1 MASLKKLSEVLKV
14 SQGFLKNI
22 TKGTKKGKDDYIT
35 MNTANCCRSV
45 AFFTGYQSEE
55 AARRAITSNVKML
68 YVSSEDF
75 SKRLIKIADNYG
87 KVRKQLLIDA
97 AQAIKGNNFTEYNK
111 IIKSDKKLKETFT
124 RKCAKSIKKDLI
136 EKLRSSKN
144 SNRSTAK
151 GILMGAGSKNGY
163 KIIVP
168 REKIEKEIQNRLKRY
183 GAVASL
189 FWHAAKQLN
198 PKIKPGDKKHTLSKA
213 KRKKH
218 KLTNGMSYKTSIN
231 SNQVS
236 ANVNHRAEK
245 VNSKFASKLNKRIK
259 QQENFWAGQAEKQ
272 IIAAAVLNKLIDKV

>member
-35 MNTANCCRSV
+35 MNTANCCRSI
-45 AFFTGYQSEE
+45 AFYTGYQSEE
-55 AARRAITSNVKML
+55 AARKAITSNVKML
-68 YVSSEDF
+68 YTSSDEY
-75 SKRLIKIADNYG
+75 SNRLIKISNKYG

-97 AQAIKGNNFTEYNK
+97 AQAIKANNFTEYNK

-124 RKCAKSIKKDLI
+124 RKCAKSIKKELI
-136 EKLRSSKN
+136 EKLRSSKK

-163 KIIVP
+163 KIIAP
-168 REKIEKEIQNRLKRY
+168 KEKIQKEIEKRLKRY

-198 PKIKPGDKKHTLSKA
+198 PKIKAGDKKNSLSKA

-218 KLTNGMSYKTSIN
+218 RLTNGMSYKTSIN

-236 ANVNHRAEK
+236 ANVNHKAEK

-259 QQENFWAGQAEKQ
+259 QQENFWARQAEKQ
-272 IIAAAVLNKLIDKV
+272 IVAAGVLNKLIDNV